1 MRRAPESRWRG
12 RQNRPTRGVGPNSV
26 ACSAAATAAHAV
38 AEKEEAVASVEE
50 ALQVEGVLVDA
61 VAVRLAMLVG
71 VA

>member
-1 MRRAPESRWRG
+1 M
-12 RQNRPTRGVGPNSV
+12 
-26 ACSAAATAAHAV
+26 